1 MGPVNWTPRF
11 DARFLDAKGLREFLR
26 YLELNPIRA
35 GLAQEGRPWPWSSA
49 RAHSLGH
56 DPDDLLTFD
65 LWRHIFGNPDT
76 ILADWLT
83 YVNGPLNEVRA
94 NAVRLSLHTGSRVN
108 RPTGW
113 ASSPSPPA
121 D

>member
-1 MGPVNWTPRF
+1 MAPF
-11 DARFLDAKGLREFLR
+11 
-26 YLELNPIRA
+26 
-35 GLAQEGRPWPWSSA
+35 SSA
-49 RAHSLGH
+49 HAHSLGH

-83 YVNGPLNEVRA
+83 YVTGPLNEVRA
-94 NAVRLSLHTGSRVN
+94 NALGLSLHTGSRVN

-113 ASSPSPPA
+113 AASPSPPA

>member
-1 MGPVNWTPRF
+1 MDPRF
-11 DARFLDAKGLREFLR
+11 DARFLDTKGLREFLR
-26 YLELNPIRA
+26 YLELNAIRA
-35 GLAQEGRPWPWSSA
+35 GLAQDGRPWPWSSA
-49 RAHSLGH
+49 HAHSLGH

-65 LWRHIFGNPDT
+65 LWRYIFGNPDT

-83 YVNGPLNEVRA
+83 YVNGPLDEVRA
-94 NAVRLSLHTGSRVN
+94 NAVRLSRHTGSRAN

-113 ASSPSPPA
+113 ASSPGPPA

>member
-1 MGPVNWTPRF
+1 MTGTIVSI
-11 DARFLDAKGLREFLR
+11 REFLR
-26 YLELNPIRA
+26 YLETNPIRA
-35 GLAQEGRPWPWSSA
+35 GLAQQGRPWAWSSA
-49 RAHSLGH
+49 NAHSLGR

-76 ILADWLT
+76 IIADWLT
-83 YVNGPLNEVRA
+83 YLNGPLDEVRA
-94 NAVRLSLHTGSRVN
+94 NAARSRLHSGSRVN

-113 ASSPSPPA
+113 TSSPSPPA